1 MELMP
6 NVQNKAKTTEDL
18 ILSLCIARRIS
29 PMQLANLA
37 VRLSHLEAVLD
48 AQTDKGNQRAYISSN

>member
-1 MELMP
+1 MDVKP
-6 NVQNKAKTTEDL
+6 NVPNNAKITEDL

-29 PMQLANLA
+29 PAALEKLA

-48 AQTDKGNQRAYISSN
+48 AQTDTGNQHAHI